1 MRSEP
6 ETDLDRLWNEYRQV
20 FEDFDDL
27 TLARWM
33 AQTLGQFAGRCW
45 RTSHPL
51 AGAYRLA
58 AQTAHQREIWFK
70 RLVTI
75 PSTYL
80 ESPCC
85 RAPLL
90 PLLTR
95 DVGRDGLI
103 CPHCDS
109 TLVALEDL
117 PGDISKRLDAWAS
130 EYADVHA
137 VAHWDERQQKAS
149 GNYENA
155 YNGAARQAITLLA
168 LAGREIAPALLDTY
182 AAVFWEDQDEC
193 LEVRPEDISLKG

>member
-20 FEDFDDL
+20 FDGFDDL

-33 AQTLGQFAGRCW
+33 AQTLGQFSGRCW

-58 AQTAHQREIWFK
+58 AQSAHQRQIWFK

-80 ESPCC
+80 ESSCC

-90 PLLTR
+90 PLITR

-117 PGDISKRLDAWAS
+117 SGDMSKKLEAWAS
-130 EYADVHA
+130 EYAEVHA
-137 VAHWDERQQKAS
+137 VAHWDDRQQKVS
-149 GNYENA
+149 GDYESA
-155 YNGAARQAITLLA
+155 YNGAARRVVSLLA
-168 LAGREIAPALLDTY
+168 SIGKDIAPSLLETY
-182 AAVFWEDQDEC
+182 PAVFWEDQDEC
-193 LEVRPEDISLKG
+193 LEVRPEDISLK